1 MKKIFFLPALA
12 ALLFAGMLASL
23 TQVWAQPQQA
33 LAPFKWVDPLDEGP
47 VVHGVGW
54 DELKSGYVRLPER
67 AHGVVRD
74 QVWDLSLNA
83 AGLSLV
89 FESDAPEIIV
99 LYGLK
104 DGLNMFHMPSTG
116 RSGVDLYATDAEGRL
131 RWVAPDFPAKVSNDT
146 TRYIYSGISYYPEG
160 ARSYEYHLY
169 LPPYNTVTW
178 LKIGIP
184 GDAQIR
190 FIPETRKHPVVI
202 YGTSITQGGCVS
214 RPGNAWTTIVEREL
228 RLPVVN
234 LGFSGNGK
242 LDPEVL
248 TLLSEID
255 ASLYVLDCT
264 ANLTRATDIEPRLL
278 EAVRILRSRSDCPIL
293 IAEHAGNTG
302 EIASKAKEAYRQAN
316 AQVRSA
322 YETLK
327 KRGEPEIYYLSHN
340 ELGMPMDGMIE
351 GVHPNDYGMRFLAS
365 AFEKKIMEVWR
376 TSKTM
381 KTTN

>member
-1 MKKIFFLPALA
+1 MRKLFLSLVVVAAGLFLGPAALA
-12 ALLFAGMLASL
+12 
-23 TQVWAQPQQA
+23 Q
-33 LAPFKWVDPLDEGP
+33 APFKWIDPLEAGP

-54 DELKSGYVRLPER
+54 DELKGGYVRLPER

-74 QVWDLSLNA
+74 QVWDLGLNA

-116 RSGVDLYATDAEGRL
+116 RSGLDLYARGKDGRT
-131 RWVAPDFPAKVSNDT
+131 RWVAPDFPAKIGNDT

-160 ARSYEYHLY
+160 TRSYEYHLY

-178 LKIGIP
+178 IKIGVP
-184 GDAQIR
+184 GDAR
-190 FIPETRKHPVVI
+190 FRLIPETRKHPVVI
-202 YGTSITQGGCVS
+202 YCTSITQGACAS
-214 RPGNAWTTIVEREL
+214 RPGNAWTNIVERDL

-242 LDPEVL
+242 LEPEVL
-248 TLLSEID
+248 DLLSEID

-293 IAEHAGNTG
+293 IAEHAGNVG
-302 EIASKAKEAYRQAN
+302 ESASAAKEVYRQAN

-322 YETLK
+322 YETLT
-327 KRGEPEIYYLSHN
+327 KRGEPEIYYLSHD
-340 ELGMPMDGMIE
+340 ELGLPMDGMIE
-351 GVHPNDYGMRFLAS
+351 GVHPNDYGMRFLAA
-365 AFEKKIMEVWR
+365 AFERKIMEIWR
-376 TSKTM
+376 VSKTARWD
-381 KTTN
+381 N